1 MRFVV
6 FLVSPLATVALVVAF
21 GWPVLLAGFALAL
34 STLLFST
41 AHTEAGESSHYKEG
55 WGQLKRSSGRT
66 AEAVSKAVLM
76 TRD

>member
-6 FLVSPLATVALVVAF
+6 FLVGPLATVALAVAF

-34 STLLFST
+34 GTLLFST
-41 AHTEAGESSHYKEG
+41 ADTEAGESSYYEEG
-55 WGQLKRSSGRT
+55 LGQLKSSSGQT

-76 TRD
+76 APD